1 MDNGNENKRQQVYL
15 KVKQMCQQFIMY
27 NNSLLLYVLVTEY
40 HDDKVRDEQNDFV
53 DDIVYSTTLLKEVDE
68 IEKETIKLKV
78 SAFVNVDINF

>member
-1 MDNGNENKRQQVYL
+1 
-15 KVKQMCQQFIMY
+15 MY